1 MNIFKKHLCE
11 GCGTKFRK
19 IEQMMQHIQV
29 VHGKGIF
36 YECKSCNLKFE
47 GMEQMREH
55 AMRFHSYNKMKG
67 K

>member
-1 MNIFKKHLCE
+1 MNIFKKHLCAD
-11 GCGTKFRK
+11 CGTKFRK

-36 YECKSCNLKFE
+36 YECKSCNMKFE
-47 GMEQMREH
+47 GMEHMREH
-55 AMRFHSYNKMKG
+55 VMKFHSYNKMKG

>member
-1 MNIFKKHLCE
+1 
-11 GCGTKFRK
+11 
-19 IEQMMQHIQV
+19 MQHIQV
-29 VHGKGIF
+29 VHGKGVF

-55 AMRFHSYNKMKG
+55 VRKFHSYNKMKG